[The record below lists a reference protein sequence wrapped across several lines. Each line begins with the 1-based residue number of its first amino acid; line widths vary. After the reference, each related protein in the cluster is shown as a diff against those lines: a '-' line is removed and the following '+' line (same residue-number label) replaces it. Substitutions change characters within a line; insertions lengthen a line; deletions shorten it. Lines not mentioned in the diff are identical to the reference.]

1 MGGRAIGGLTVVI
14 HKVQKH
20 TYPNIERYVMQLNLS
35 SKAGWL
41 QKSNTAKSVRL
52 HTGKFLFI
60 CFCNFEHVPTRIL
73 KQMIYHWKAL
83 I

>member
-1 MGGRAIGGLTVVI
+1 MVKNGQNSVYIVIEWPQNGVTVGE
-14 HKVQKH
+14 KNKH
-20 TYPNIERYVMQLNLS
+20 TAKI
-35 SKAGWL
+35 G
-41 QKSNTAKSVRL
+41 SN